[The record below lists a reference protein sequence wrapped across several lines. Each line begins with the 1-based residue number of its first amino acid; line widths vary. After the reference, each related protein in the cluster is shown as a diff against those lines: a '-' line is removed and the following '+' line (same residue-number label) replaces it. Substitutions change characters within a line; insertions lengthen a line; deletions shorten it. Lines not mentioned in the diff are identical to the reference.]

1 MIIISLEGNIG
12 AGKTTLLSEME
23 KRYATSS
30 KIKFLRE
37 PVDEWANIKDK
48 EGNTI
53 LSKFYADPKTYAF
66 AFQIMAYSTRLRAL
80 QQLVADNPECRMI
93 ICERSLDADKHIF
106 AKMLHDDG
114 TIESVMYQIYEKY
127 FDLYESRFQLNA
139 VIYVNTD
146 PEICFQR
153 VSKRARE
160 GESVIPLEYLKN
172 CHSYHQKWLTSTG
185 VQVLHLNTN
194 AEATFDLSNIED
206 PGTIWLNQ
214 IDMFLRLVK

>member
-23 KRYATSS
+23 KRYIES
-30 KIKFLRE
+30 KEIRFLRE
-37 PVDEWANIKDK
+37 PVDEWAKIKDAD
-48 EGNTI
+48 GNTI

-80 QQLVADNPECRMI
+80 QQLVEDNPDCKII

-106 AKMLHDDG
+106 AKMLYDDG
-114 TIESVMYQIYEKY
+114 TIESVMYQIYEQY

-139 VIYVNTD
+139 VVYVDTCPD
-146 PEICFQR
+146 ICFQR

-160 GESVIPLEYLKN
+160 GESLIPLDYLKN
-172 CHSYHQKWLTSTG
+172 CHSYHQKWLLSTG
-185 VQVLHLNTN
+185 VKVLHLNTN
-194 AEATFDLSNIED
+194 AEATFDLSNMED

-214 IDMFLRLVK
+214 IDAFLYKIK

>member
-12 AGKTTLLSEME
+12 AGKTTLLSELE
-23 KRYATSS
+23 KRYIGS
-30 KIKFLRE
+30 KEIRFLRE
-37 PVDEWANIKDK
+37 PVDEWSLIKDK

-66 AFQIMAYSTRLRAL
+66 AFQIMAYSTRLLSLR
-80 QQLVADNPECRMI
+80 QLVADNPECKII

-127 FDLYESRFQLNA
+127 FDLYEAEFQLNA
-139 VIYVNTD
+139 VVYVNTY

-160 GESVIPLEYLKN
+160 GESLIPLEYLKN
-172 CHSYHQKWLTSTG
+172 CHTYHQTWLLSTD
-185 VQVLHLNTN
+185 VKVLHLNTN
-194 AEATFDLSNIED
+194 AEATFDLSNAED

-214 IDMFLRLVK
+214 IDMFISSI